1 MMMLVVVTS
10 INDGC
15 EYRDFV
21 GKWVVVVVVVHIVMK
36 FDDCYADVVV
46 AFVDDDYDDF
56 NDVDDRD

>member
-1 MMMLVVVTS
+1 VTS

-46 AFVDDDYDDF
+46 AVVDDDYDDY
-56 NDVDDRD
+56 NDEDDRV